1 MVKGNLIIVRTSSPA
16 LLLIVALIVIMLSTY
31 ILSGGLLTTKL
42 LGMYSKKAV
51 GFDICDHQ
59 TVMLDVWCDTL
70 INESK
75 IARVCNGLICVS
87 KIIYED
93 RSEPPDLILGS
104 KYFRGLI
111 IDEVDLTNNKVS
123 RIAVVNITTRN
134 GDIQTLKLEKDL
146 GVFNYSKFCLV
157 NYYEGDIIPAVKYL
171 SNGVIKL
178 RAAVLTYE
186 DLGCDLGKCAY
197 SYYVVPSGSLPNSY
211 IEAFDVWKSILELV
225 FNYDTSIIFVDSPH
239 FNNTILITESDR
251 MVLEDV
257 HSILN
262 SLKGLFNDDV
272 IVIIEIPKPVEF
284 NGEVLLALTIG
295 RYIFLSLRNAD
306 LIIHEVGHTL
316 GLQHPNISDFEES
329 WVYSIFYESVML
341 KSSSST
347 YKKVTL
353 GDLVG
358 LARSLYVLEGVR
370 GREEFN
376 KRLDNFGINVE
387 NLCVVLP
394 VMRRAYLSKDIPEV
408 ILSIIMDG
416 IVKFKVDVD
425 GGVVDYEFNH
435 KLLEMLKVIR
445 GRC

>member
-1 MVKGNLIIVRTSSPA
+1 
-16 LLLIVALIVIMLSTY
+16 
-31 ILSGGLLTTKL
+31 
-42 LGMYSKKAV
+42 
-51 GFDICDHQ
+51 
-59 TVMLDVWCDTL
+59 
-70 INESK
+70 
-75 IARVCNGLICVS
+75 
-87 KIIYED
+87 
-93 RSEPPDLILGS
+93 
-104 KYFRGLI
+104 
-111 IDEVDLTNNKVS
+111 
-123 RIAVVNITTRN
+123 
-134 GDIQTLKLEKDL
+134 
-146 GVFNYSKFCLV
+146 
-157 NYYEGDIIPAVKYL
+157 
-171 SNGVIKL
+171 
-178 RAAVLTYE
+178 
-186 DLGCDLGKCAY
+186 
-197 SYYVVPSGSLPNSY
+197 
-211 IEAFDVWKSILELV
+211 
-225 FNYDTSIIFVDSPH
+225 DTSIIFVDSPH
-239 FNNTILITESDR
+239 FNNTFLITESDR